1 MFTKSTRSS
10 FIVLGLFLST
20 TFSTSAYADSAQIT
34 EYASPNLMSTPLQVA
49 IDREANIW
57 FGEFT
62 GGKVARFSQGKM
74 QTFTI
79 KPAKGPMN
87 MWASPIDGSVWL
99 SALGNYIVKISPQG
113 KSRTYP
119 IPSSQS
125 MPMGT
130 TGDSQGNIWFSEE
143 FTNKIGVVRNSGY
156 IDEYTIPT
164 LSSKPTGLT
173 VDQYDNVWFTES
185 AANKIGVLRKNGTFN
200 EYPLPAGAKPMG
212 INYSA
217 TQKSQ
222 SLIWFTASSGNQ
234 IGAITQD
241 GVIKL
246 YSIPTASSMPEMI
259 MEDAYGNVWFTETMS
274 SKIGRLT
281 PDRTTIIEY
290 ATPTANSGPMG
301 LAVNPVDNS
310 VWFAETI
317 GNNLGHLVLTK

>member
-1 MFTKSTRSS
+1 MFTKSARSS
-10 FIVLGLFLST
+10 IFAMSLLALTAVPAIT
-20 TFSTSAYADSAQIT
+20 HADSAQIT
-34 EYASPNLMSTPLQVA
+34 EYPSPNTMSTPLQVA

-62 GGKVARFSQGKM
+62 AGKVVRFSQGKM
-74 QTFTI
+74 QAFTI

-87 MWASPIDGSVWL
+87 MWASPIDGSIWL
-99 SALGNYIVKISPQG
+99 SALGNYIVKISSQG
-113 KSRTYP
+113 KSTTYP

-143 FTNKIGVVRNSGY
+143 FTNKIGVVRNTGY

-164 LSSKPTGLT
+164 QSSKPTGLT

-185 AANKIGVLRKNGTFN
+185 AANKIGVLRKNGNFN
-200 EYPLPAGAKPMG
+200 EYPLPAGSKPMG
-212 INYSA
+212 INYSS

-234 IGAITQD
+234 IGSITQD

-281 PDRTTIIEY
+281 ADRTTIIEY